1 MEEVQFVPIVF
12 FLLVFNLPLLL
23 KYYMLFEEKNLAA

>member
-1 MEEVQFVPIVF
+1 MEEVQFVPKF
-12 FLLVFNLPLLL
+12 FFLVFNLPLLL